1 MTDAQ
6 KQRQEKRSSVA
17 TSISFCP
24 HLGLYHYTRADGV
37 DYLFDTKKLEEAID
51 AYLKSGDAKQ
61 ADFMATLTGVARLH
75 PHKIV
80 SFDEEGKCSMSDL
93 VAESSAD
100 DSSNGAAAPSKIR

>member
-1 MTDAQ
+1 MP
-6 KQRQEKRSSVA
+6 QEKRLSVS

-37 DYLFDTKKLEEAID
+37 DYLFDTHKLEEAID
-51 AYLKSGDAKQ
+51 SYLKSGDTKQ

-93 VAESSAD
+93 VIAESTD
-100 DSSNGAAAPSKIR
+100 DSVSGAAASTKTR

>member
-1 MTDAQ
+1 MA
-6 KQRQEKRSSVA
+6 QEKCPSAA

-51 AYLKSGDAKQ
+51 AYLKSGDTKQ

-93 VAESSAD
+93 ALESPAVEAGS
-100 DSSNGAAAPSKIR
+100 GTKTPAPPR

>member
-1 MTDAQ
+1 MA
-6 KQRQEKRSSVA
+6 QEKRPSAA

-51 AYLKSGDAKQ
+51 GYLKGGDAKQ

-80 SFDEEGKCSMSDL
+80 SFDEEGKCSLSDL
-93 VAESSAD
+93 LAD
-100 DSSNGAAAPSKIR
+100 PPAGGSGVKTDPDKVR